1 VIWLISVIVTPHVYR
16 TCEGRV
22 RICTFILKSG
32 GKFSLRLKTQSDREP
47 DMSLDELGLSSRH
60 VWFRE
65 NLCSY
70 LVEKGKHGKDNI

>member
-47 DMSLDELGLSSRH
+47 DMSLDELGLSSRQMFDFERIF
-60 VWFRE
+60 V
-65 NLCSY
+65 
-70 LVEKGKHGKDNI
+70 DI